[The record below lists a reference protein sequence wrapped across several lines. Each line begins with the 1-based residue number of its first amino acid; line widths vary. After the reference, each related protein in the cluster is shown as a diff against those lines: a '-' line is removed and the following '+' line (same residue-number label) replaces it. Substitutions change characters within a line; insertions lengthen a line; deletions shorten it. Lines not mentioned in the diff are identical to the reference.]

1 MQRTHLYPV
10 PLVPYP
16 GGLTEK
22 LLQVRP
28 VGKER
33 TRLPT
38 SRSKQSYARLF
49 DDLRV
54 LLAVHRCGS
63 MTRAAEEME
72 TTTSTVSRQIAR
84 LREELGLSPFVKSD
98 GAWLLNPRLAS
109 LIETFEHADGMI
121 FSELNRVSE
130 SATDE
135 ARDIR
140 IGALPS
146 IISHVLI
153 PGMTDLWQE
162 RAHLRPV
169 FENRVYEI
177 GLGMSDVA
185 LVFNLPESGRLKTRR
200 CGAFPFALYAPRDWQ
215 HGDGWA
221 SLTDRYAAQ
230 YAEARRAFF
239 GCDAILKADSFAQVI
254 PAMRSLGLAAV
265 LPTVMAENEPDLFHV
280 PDSGLDVARDL
291 YLIYHESRSDDEDL
305 RAVVDWICRSLAALP
320 TPAEGLPETQT
331 RLYTIKS

>member
-1 MQRTHLYPV
+1 M
-10 PLVPYP
+10 
-16 GGLTEK
+16 
-22 LLQVRP
+22 
-28 VGKER
+28 
-33 TRLPT
+33 PT
-38 SRSKQSYARLF
+38 SRSRLTYARLF

-84 LREELGLSPFVKSD
+84 LREELGISPFVKSD
-98 GAWLLNPRLAS
+98 GGWLLNPRLSA
-109 LIETFEHADGMI
+109 LIEAFEHADGMI
-121 FSELNRVSE
+121 FSELSRVSE
-130 SATDE
+130 SVPDE

-153 PGMTDLWQE
+153 PATGALWRD

-169 FENRVYEI
+169 FESRVYEV

-185 LVFNLPESGRLKTRR
+185 LVFNLPEGGRIKTRR
-200 CGAFPFALYAPRDWQ
+200 CCAFPFALYAPRGWKK
-215 HGDGWA
+215 GDAWA

-230 YAEARRAFF
+230 FAEDRRAFF
-239 GCDAILKADSFAQVI
+239 GCDAVLKADSFAQVV

-265 LPTVMAENEPDLFHV
+265 LPTVMADNEPDLVHV
-280 PDSGLDVARDL
+280 PDSGLDVTRDL
-291 YLIYHESRSDDEDL
+291 HLIYHESRSEDADL
-305 RAVVDWICRSLAALP
+305 RAVVDWILEQMAALP
-320 TPAEGLPETQT
+320 NPAVSLRNPQN
-331 RLYTIKS
+331 RLHTIHG

>member
-1 MQRTHLYPV
+1 M
-10 PLVPYP
+10 
-16 GGLTEK
+16 
-22 LLQVRP
+22 
-28 VGKER
+28 KER
-33 TRLPT
+33 NRLPT
-38 SRSKQSYARLF
+38 SRSKLSYARLF

-84 LREELGLSPFVKSD
+84 LREELGITPFVKSD
-98 GAWLLNPRLAS
+98 GGWLLNPRLAS
-109 LIETFEHADGMI
+109 LIEAFEHADGMI
-121 FSELNRVSE
+121 FSELNRVSDG
-130 SATDE
+130 APDK

-153 PGMTDLWQE
+153 PGMTDLWQD

-185 LVFNLPESGRLKTRR
+185 LVFDLPESGRLKTRR
-200 CGAFPFALYAPRDWQ
+200 CGALPFALFAPRGWQ

-239 GCDAILKADSFAQVI
+239 GSDATLKADSFAQVV

-265 LPTVMAENEPDLFHV
+265 LPTVMAEDEPDLVHI
-280 PDSGLDVARDL
+280 PDTGLDVARDL
-291 YLIYHESRSDDEDL
+291 HLIYHESRSDDTDL
-305 RAVVDWICRSLAALP
+305 RATVDWICRQLADLP
-320 TPAEGLPETQT
+320 NPAADLPETQR
-331 RLYTIKS
+331 RLYTIQS